1 MNELKLKISEILGRT
16 ALDNDMQIPD
26 EVKILARAT
35 RYLATQLMVVCEGTD
50 EENKKYLSDVLKNAV
65 EILSQ

>member
-26 EVKILARAT
+26 EVKMLARAT
-35 RYLATQLMVVCEGTD
+35 NFLATQLMVVCESTG

-65 EILSQ
+65 EILS